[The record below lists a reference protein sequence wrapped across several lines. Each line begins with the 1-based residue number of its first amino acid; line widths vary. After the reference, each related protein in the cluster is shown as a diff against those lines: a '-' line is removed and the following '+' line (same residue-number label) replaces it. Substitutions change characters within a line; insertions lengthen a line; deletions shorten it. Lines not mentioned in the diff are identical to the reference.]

1 MELALRIAGRSHA
14 APKAVSLSN
23 RELRTRARVLWLLQA
38 LMFEHVRATLEERQ
52 LSPTLRVFRRSLTHA
67 SSDSLAERL
76 QPCPPPQS
84 HPEQRI
90 KLLYHLLDLPSV
102 PLAKM
107 TNFGG
112 RSTPTKRYR
121 DDVAHGHAKLMR
133 RSDSEFQAVI
143 YEANGRQYI
152 CKRLSTLMSIP
163 LLPFMN
169 RSRWTCA
176 DNAPRSR
183 ID

>member
-1 MELALRIAGRSHA
+1 MQLRRRCLYRIVSFGPARACCGFFKRSCLNMCERLWRRGSFLPRYAFFDARSLMPLRI
-14 APKAVSLSN
+14 
-23 RELRTRARVLWLLQA
+23 LW
-38 LMFEHVRATLEERQ
+38 
-52 LSPTLRVFRRSLTHA
+52 P
-67 SSDSLAERL
+67 SDCS
-76 QPCPPPQS
+76 PPPQS

-176 DNAPRSR
+176 YNAPRSR